1 MNRGAQPGNT
11 NAAKGKLIT
20 EQIMIALKEECELN
34 GVKTTKARKL
44 ASTLVDLAIDGS
56 MSAAKE
62 VLNRSDGAVMHSI
75 SIDPGQSLLSILDE
89 LERRA
94 DMRVIEGEGEVID
107 AEPQPNGDNS
117 TAAMLIEHGD
127 NSDNSA

>member
-1 MNRGAQPGNT
+1 MTNRGAPLGNS
-11 NAAKGKLIT
+11 NATKGKLIT

-34 GVKTTKARKL
+34 GVKTTKGRKL
-44 ASTLVDLAIDGS
+44 ASMLVDKALDGN

-94 DMRVIEGEGEVID
+94 DMRVIEGEIID
-107 AEPQPNGDNS
+107 ANPQRDGDNS
-117 TAAMLIEHGD
+117 PAAMLIEHGD
-127 NSDNSA
+127 NGDNSA

>member
-1 MNRGAQPGNT
+1 MTSRGAPLGNS
-11 NAAKGKLIT
+11 NATKGKLIT
-20 EQIMIALKEECELN
+20 DAIMIALKEECEHE
-34 GVKTTKARKL
+34 GKKTTKARKL
-44 ASTLVDLAIDGS
+44 ASTLVDLAIEGN

-94 DMRVIEGEGEVID
+94 DMRTIEGETIDNDTQPVGED
-107 AEPQPNGDNS
+107 KPNGML
-117 TAAMLIEHGD
+117 TAHIRNTE
-127 NSDNSA
+127 SE

>member
-1 MNRGAQPGNT
+1 MTSRGAPLGNH

-34 GVKTTKARKL
+34 GEKTTKGRKL
-44 ASTLVDLAIDGS
+44 ASTLVDLAIDGN

-94 DMRVIEGEGEVID
+94 DMRTIEGEIID
-107 AEPQPNGDNS
+107 ANPQRDGDNS
-117 TAAMLIEHGD
+117 ADTALIERSD